1 MRVTLA
7 VMAFAAE
14 HPILSQSEF
23 RPVGDIERTSK
34 PFEVVSDYEPAG
46 DQPQAIKEIDERL
59 RRGERDVVLMGATG
73 TGKSATAAWLI
84 EKQQRPTL
92 VMARIKLWQLS

>member
-23 RPVGDIERTSK
+23 RPVGDIERTNK

-46 DQPQAIKEIDERL
+46 DQPQAIKEIDETSGVVAVI
-59 RRGERDVVLMGATG
+59 GEVFKTDIVETK
-73 TGKSATAAWLI
+73 TGKTILNMQI
-84 EKQQRPTL
+84 E
-92 VMARIKLWQLS
+92 RIM